1 MCVALHAYVAGVA
14 VPYSMLN
21 PVEDIV
27 SYFVLA
33 NLMVCQE
40 MTPQRRQDLLGFEPN
55 A

>member
-1 MCVALHAYVAGVA
+1 MFGTTCIGGVA